1 MQLTVFATIYYNF
14 CSLSFYKSFTSVIN
28 IVLSYNFSD
37 IRNSRMH
44 YIYNNSY
51 YFINNECTLMVR
63 CLVIYK
69 L

>member
-1 MQLTVFATIYYNF
+1 MQLTVFA
-14 CSLSFYKSFTSVIN
+14 FYLFTRASQVIN
-28 IVLSYNFSD
+28 IVLSYKFSD

-44 YIYNNSY
+44 YAYNNSY
-51 YFINNECTLMVR
+51 YFINNEWTLMMR